1 MSDTNKS
8 SIDTPDK
15 GVEKSVES
23 TPEPCPVC
31 ETALDSGAS
40 FCPQCGR
47 KLVQAGAATE
57 SAIPA
62 GESTGKKVPASQP
75 GQNGSARPVQEPD
88 SSDSK
93 EPAAPAKPEQS
104 PQPCQCSCG
113 QSLPAEAQFCYQCGG
128 RVGQPAATYRILCTG
143 KANCDMVVNI
153 TGQEFKI
160 GKSADCEM
168 VIGDDDYISR
178 RHACL
183 VQSNGSILLKDL
195 GSSNGTFLRVQ
206 KPTVLEHGDEF
217 LIGTRLLRLEKVQV

>member
-8 SIDTPDK
+8 SVDAPDK
-15 GVEKSVES
+15 GAEKSVES
-23 TPEPCPVC
+23 TPQPCPVC

-47 KLVQAGAATE
+47 KLVQANAATE

-62 GESTGKKVPASQP
+62 GESTGKKAPVPESK
-75 GQNGSARPVQEPD
+75 QNGSVQQAQGPD
-88 SSDSK
+88 LSNVES
-93 EPAAPAKPEQS
+93 AAPVKPEPS
-104 PQPCQCSCG
+104 PQSCQCSCG
-113 QSLPAEAQFCYQCGG
+113 QNLPAGAQFCYRCGG
-128 RVGQPAATYRILCTG
+128 RVGQPASQYRILCTG
-143 KANCDMVVNI
+143 KANCDTVVNI

-195 GSSNGTFLRVQ
+195 DSSNGTFLRVQ
-206 KPTVLEHGDEF
+206 RPTVLEHGDEF

>member
-1 MSDTNKS
+1 MPDT
-8 SIDTPDK
+8 DL
-15 GVEKSVES
+15 EKSVES

-31 ETALDSGAS
+31 HTALNAGAN

-47 KLVQAGAATE
+47 KLVQINAAAE
-57 SAIPA
+57 SAIPTK
-62 GESTGKKVPASQP
+62 ESTDKKVSTPQP
-75 GQNGSARPVQEPD
+75 DQNGSAVPLQEVD
-88 SSDSK
+88 SSDTEEAAASAK
-93 EPAAPAKPEQS
+93 LEPLPQS
-104 PQPCQCSCG
+104 CQCSCG
-113 QSLPAEAQFCYQCGG
+113 QNLPAGAQFCYQCGA
-128 RVGQPAATYRILCTG
+128 RVGQSVVKYRILCTG
-143 KANCDMVVNI
+143 KGNSDTVINI

-168 VIGDDDYISR
+168 AIADDDYISR

-195 GSSNGTFLRVQ
+195 DSSNGTFLRVQ